1 MMEAIIEKRNKI
13 VEFFLNKNILITRD
27 ILNKINSEEHIEE
40 FYDDLFNK
48 KQEIV
53 IDEFENQQQTTIQS
67 PIAKGM
73 TMQTKRYMP
82 HEYLYFSFLVIGEGI
97 EITFIRK
104 IISLG
109 INQINIL
116 LFIKPLNYF
125 A

>member
-53 IDEFENQQQTTIQS
+53 IDEFENQQQTTIQQEQEDQKDS
-67 PIAKGM
+67 IQK
-73 TMQTKRYMP
+73 TYSQKK
-82 HEYLYFSFLVIGEGI
+82 EYSQKE
-97 EITFIRK
+97 E
-104 IISLG
+104 
-109 INQINIL
+109 QEE
-116 LFIKPLNYF
+116 
-125 A
+125 